1 MTAQIIERPRRQPSS
16 ECRLFISTMIIV
28 NRQERSI
35 DMEYNHLEPNQQQEE
50 QKLRERS
57 KNLNEEPGIVSFHAE
72 DIVDG
77 ETFIDSE
84 PNQDDLFIVGKV
96 TISLNGE
103 EKYISIFDLDMGKR
117 IYLEDDE
124 VERLLKDKFLHLTFK
139 APLPEG

>member
-1 MTAQIIERPRRQPSS
+1 
-16 ECRLFISTMIIV
+16 
-28 NRQERSI
+28 
-35 DMEYNHLEPNQQQEE
+35 MEYNHLEPNQQQEE